1 MACSQAAVG
10 PPLDLCSCSAGGGG
24 ASAAHRSRRG
34 GSGRRSAAVMK
45 TVRSCLRTRPYCGGQ
60 YVWFSVDRSGNV
72 LEARSWD
79 ADWLPGTLHNQ
90 RTQRVLQGSAGNSEN
105 WSRNRLFPGIPHCDH
120 THLACLL
127 CRVLHL
133 CFKRF
138 LCADVQTVTLLR
150 VLGTALN
157 NAGGGINIVILN
169 GKTGEVLK
177 TDHYNMYS
185 GDVKPFIELLK
196 SIETGSIVIMA
207 SYDEPSTKLNDE
219 LKNLIAELGSSRIH
233 SLGYRDNWVF
243 VGGKGVT
250 GKSSFEKHRKSD
262 SATNKYD
269 GWPEMIGL
277 EGCVP
282 KYLE

>member
-1 MACSQAAVG
+1 MKRAVPQG
-10 PPLDLCSCSAGGGG
+10 SVLLWLVAVASVVVVIVILQQSVSFEGGWQHKLPKVINFFPHEAKISSKRSAGVCGTPRECPAHEISFYIHSG
-24 ASAAHRSRRG
+24 AA
-34 GSGRRSAAVMK
+34 
-45 TVRSCLRTRPYCGGQ
+45 
-60 YVWFSVDRSGNV
+60 NV
-72 LEARSWD
+72 VPPA
-79 ADWLPGTLHNQ
+79 
-90 RTQRVLQGSAGNSEN
+90 
-105 WSRNRLFPGIPHCDH
+105 IC
-120 THLACLL
+120 
-127 CRVLHL
+127 
-133 CFKRF
+133 
-138 LCADVQTVTLLR
+138 VQNKL

-219 LKNLIAELGSSRIH
+219 LKNLIAELGSSHIH

-250 GKSSFEKHRKSD
+250 GKSTFEKHMKSD

-269 GWPEMIGL
+269 GWPELIGL

-282 KYLE
+282 KFPE

>member
-1 MACSQAAVG
+1 MCVFTSGRGSVCCSVRGKRSTMKHAVLRG
-10 PPLDLCSCSAGGGG
+10 SVVPLLVVVTSVIIVVVILQQSNVSFEAGWHHNLPKVINFPPHGAKISSKRSAGVCGTPRECPAHEISFYIHSG
-24 ASAAHRSRRG
+24 AA
-34 GSGRRSAAVMK
+34 
-45 TVRSCLRTRPYCGGQ
+45 
-60 YVWFSVDRSGNV
+60 NV
-72 LEARSWD
+72 VPPA
-79 ADWLPGTLHNQ
+79 
-90 RTQRVLQGSAGNSEN
+90 
-105 WSRNRLFPGIPHCDH
+105 IC
-120 THLACLL
+120 
-127 CRVLHL
+127 
-133 CFKRF
+133 
-138 LCADVQTVTLLR
+138 VQNKL

-196 SIETGSIVIMA
+196 SIERGSIVIMA

-219 LKNLIAELGSSRIH
+219 LKNLIAELGSSHIH

-250 GKSSFEKHRKSD
+250 GKSTFEKHIKSD

-269 GWPEMIGL
+269 GWPELIGL

-282 KYLE
+282 KFPE

>member
-1 MACSQAAVG
+1 MKHAVLRG
-10 PPLDLCSCSAGGGG
+10 SVVPLLVVVTSVIIVVVILQQSNVSFEAGWHHNLPKVINFPPHGAKISSKRSGQRSLELIGVHQLTQRSRWRIITSLFLSSPSAGVCGTPRECPAHEISFYIHSG
-24 ASAAHRSRRG
+24 AA
-34 GSGRRSAAVMK
+34 
-45 TVRSCLRTRPYCGGQ
+45 
-60 YVWFSVDRSGNV
+60 NV
-72 LEARSWD
+72 VPPA
-79 ADWLPGTLHNQ
+79 
-90 RTQRVLQGSAGNSEN
+90 
-105 WSRNRLFPGIPHCDH
+105 IC
-120 THLACLL
+120 
-127 CRVLHL
+127 
-133 CFKRF
+133 
-138 LCADVQTVTLLR
+138 VQNKL

-196 SIETGSIVIMA
+196 SIERGSIVIMA

-219 LKNLIAELGSSRIH
+219 LKNLIAELGSSHIH

-250 GKSSFEKHRKSD
+250 GKSTFEKHIKSD

-269 GWPEMIGL
+269 GWPELIGL

-282 KYLE
+282 KFPE

>member
-1 MACSQAAVG
+1 MLTVRVGKRSTMKRAARRGSVVLWLMVVACVIVVVVYLQQSYVLFEGGWHKLPKLINFFPREAKI
-10 PPLDLCSCSAGGGG
+10 SSKRSAGVCGTPRECPAHEISFYIHSG
-24 ASAAHRSRRG
+24 AANVVPAAI
-34 GSGRRSAAVMK
+34 
-45 TVRSCLRTRPYCGGQ
+45 C
-60 YVWFSVDRSGNV
+60 
-72 LEARSWD
+72 
-79 ADWLPGTLHNQ
+79 
-90 RTQRVLQGSAGNSEN
+90 
-105 WSRNRLFPGIPHCDH
+105 
-120 THLACLL
+120 
-127 CRVLHL
+127 
-133 CFKRF
+133 
-138 LCADVQTVTLLR
+138 VQNKL

-177 TDHYNMYS
+177 TDHYDTYS

-219 LKNLIAELGSSRIH
+219 LKNLIAELGSSHIH

-243 VGGKGVT
+243 IGGKGVT
-250 GKSSFEKHRKSD
+250 GKSTFEKHMKSD